1 MSHFMQRIDWPPLLL
16 SLKVAGMATA
26 LASIAGIALGWLF
39 ARRRFPGRSIFEAV
53 CMLPLVLPPTVIG
66 YGILIVAGRRSA
78 LGAWIYAHFGYTF
91 VFNWHGAVL
100 ASTVVALPLVLKSAS
115 TAFAGVDTSLEAAAR
130 TLRQS
135 PFSTLVRVTLPLA
148 WPAILAGALLAFAR
162 AMGEFGATLMIAG
175 DIPRQTQT
183 LSLAIYDAMQDG
195 RDSTAFFLACVTSVL
210 SIAVLVLSK
219 RFFVI
224 R

>member
-1 MSHFMQRIDWPPLLL
+1 MSGFLQRIDWPPLLL
-16 SLKVAGMATA
+16 SLKVASLATL

-39 ARRRFPGRSIFEAV
+39 ARRRFPGSAIVEAA

-66 YGILIVAGRRSA
+66 YDSDRRGPAQRARQLAPCTVRLHVRVQLARRGARVDDRGAAAGAEVRKRRVRGRRP
-78 LGAWIYAHFGYTF
+78 
-91 VFNWHGAVL
+91 L
-100 ASTVVALPLVLKSAS
+100 AR
-115 TAFAGVDTSLEAAAR
+115 AAAR

-135 PFSTLVRVTLPLA
+135 PFSTFVRVTLPLA

-175 DIPRQTQT
+175 DIPRETQT

-195 RDSTAFFLACVTSVL
+195 RDGTAFFLACVTSVL
-210 SIAVLVLSK
+210 SVAVLVLSK
-219 RFFVI
+219 RFFTL